1 MLWHSVQGAGGLVGG
16 GGPIA
21 PTYLGYC
28 GDNAVSTSGSGNYTE
43 SGATLGTPDSN
54 RVIVVAIAGSNGHE
68 AESITVAGVSATLVA
83 GPSSSTANFGQIWA
97 ASVPTGAAGDIVVTA
112 GSGDVS
118 YGFVWYAIYPSGG
131 ITPTATVDN
140 DTSRSS
146 TNINS
151 YGSGVIICS
160 ISTRSDS
167 TMDFPTWSGTSTI
180 ESPLRAVV
188 SNSSARYGFIFMMP
202 VGSSDTNTP
211 GTFSFSG
218 INDTGNKAIAS
229 WEP

>member
-1 MLWHSVQGAGGLVGG
+1 MLFHSVLGAGGRGG
-16 GGPIA
+16 RGAPV

-43 SGATLGTPDSN
+43 SNADLGTPDSS

-68 AESITVAGVSATLVA
+68 AESVTVAGVSATLVA
-83 GPSSSTANFGQIWA
+83 GPSSSGLNFGQIWA
-97 ASVPTGAAGDIVVTA
+97 ASVPTGTSGDIVVTA

-140 DTSRSS
+140 DASKSS
-146 TNINS
+146 TDINS
-151 YGSGVIICS
+151 YGGGVIICS
-160 ISTRSDS
+160 ISARSDS

-188 SNSSARYGFIFMMP
+188 SNSSTRRGFIFMMP
-202 VGSSDTNTP
+202 VDSSDTNTP

-218 INDTGNKAIAS
+218 INDGGNKAIAS
-229 WEP
+229 WEA